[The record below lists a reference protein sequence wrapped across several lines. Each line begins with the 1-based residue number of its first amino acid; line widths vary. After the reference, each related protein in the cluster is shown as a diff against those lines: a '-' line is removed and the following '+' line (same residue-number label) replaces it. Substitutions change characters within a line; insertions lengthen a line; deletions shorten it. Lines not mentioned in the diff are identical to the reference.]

1 MMDTLLF
8 DSGVLD
14 SLELSD
20 SQRKD
25 VEQAV
30 REHGIENYR
39 TQQELIARG
48 LPPAEVQAK
57 MDERQSS
64 FEASTSLILLPHQM
78 RLLRMT
84 AVQKYLKSQTSVSN
98 AISNKPIA
106 AVLGLSEAEVEALKA
121 KSKEVSEK
129 LKRDIE
135 ELKKKAV
142 ADVFSVLPVEKRKSI
157 KDEFGVGEALID
169 SVSK

>member
-1 MMDTLLF
+1 MDFVKCLIIAALFLASGFQQASAQLMINADLDLPVTFAGHSGNIIYDSGQIMMDTLLF

-64 FEASTSLILLPHQM
+64 FEASTSCLLYTSPSPRDRQKS
-78 RLLRMT
+78 RMPSS
-84 AVQKYLKSQTSVSN
+84 A
-98 AISNKPIA
+98 
-106 AVLGLSEAEVEALKA
+106 
-121 KSKEVSEK
+121 
-129 LKRDIE
+129 
-135 ELKKKAV
+135 
-142 ADVFSVLPVEKRKSI
+142 
-157 KDEFGVGEALID
+157 
-169 SVSK
+169 